1 MKWLRRFWPYI
12 VLALLVAGNATVWV
26 QRQQIADW
34 WKLRNYQAPADIAGL
49 ATDTTMTDY
58 AEHLFYVNHPVLEG
72 KQAFNNHCADKSEE
86 TSVLG
91 CYHGNRRGIYL
102 YAVTDERLNGVR
114 QVTAAHEMLH
124 QAYDRLSSNDR
135 KHVDKLLEDFYNSGL
150 TEQDVKT
157 KIDSYKKQGADT
169 VNEMHSIFGSEVR
182 SLPPELEAY
191 YKKYFTDR
199 LKIVSYSESYQAEF
213 TRRKDL
219 VTQYDA
225 QLADLKSKISTN
237 KSDLSTKLKDLKARE
252 KEINQDVSDQNQAE
266 YNADVQAYNALVE
279 AYNSE
284 LAQTRSYIEQYN
296 KIVNE
301 RNDIAVQER
310 QLQEALDSRLTSP
323 SQKQE

>member
-26 QRQQIADW
+26 ERQQIADW
-34 WKLRNYQAPADIAGL
+34 WKLRNYQTPADIIAL
-49 ATDTTMTDY
+49 ANDTTMTDY
-58 AEHLFYVNHPVLEG
+58 GRHLFYVNHPVLES
-72 KQAFNNHCADKSEE
+72 KKAFNDHCADKSEE
-86 TSVLG
+86 TAVLG

-102 YAVTDERLNGVR
+102 YAVTDSRLDGVR

-124 QAYDRLSSNDR
+124 QAYDRLSTKER
-135 KHVDKLLEDFYNSGL
+135 KRVDKLLEDFYASDL

-157 KIDSYKKQGADT
+157 KIESYKKQGANT

-182 SLPPELEAY
+182 NLPPALETY
-191 YKKYFTDR
+191 YEQYFSDR
-199 LKIVSYSESYQAEF
+199 LKIVGYSESYQAEF

-219 VTQYDA
+219 VEQYDA
-225 QLADLKSKISTN
+225 QLTDIKTKISN
-237 KSDLSTKLKDLKARE
+237 SKGDLSTKLKELKSRE
-252 KEINQDVSDQNQAE
+252 KEINEDVTGQNQAE
-266 YNADVQAYNALVE
+266 YNGDVQAYNAMVE

-284 LAQTRSYIEQYN
+284 LIQTRNLIAQYN

-301 RNDIAVQER
+301 RNDIAVQEQ
-310 QLQEALDSRLTSP
+310 QLQEALDSRLTNP